1 MKVIGNG
8 IAKLTGGRT
17 NAFNYKGFD
26 LSFLVDFK
34 VGGDILWGTN
44 MRLDQWGV
52 SKRSLQGREGEAP
65 LTVSGV
71 TQEGTEYKPFNKTLT
86 PQEAYNYWGSVGG
99 ETDAV
104 TTMYL
109 YDASF
114 VKLRQMTLGYSFPK
128 KLLEKTPLQNLT
140 LSFVGR
146 NLAILFKN
154 IDNVDPESTYS
165 NGNSQGFDYFGFPS
179 TRSYGFN
186 LRATF

>member
-1 MKVIGNG
+1 M
-8 IAKLTGGRT
+8 TGGVT

-34 VGGDILWGTN
+34 VGGDILSGTN
-44 MRLDQWGV
+44 MRLDQWGL
-52 SKRSLQGREGEAP
+52 SKASLQGREGEAP
-65 LTVSGV
+65 LTITGV
-71 TQEGTEYKPFNKTLT
+71 TQEGTVYTPFTKTLT
-86 PQEAYNYWGSVGG
+86 PQQAYNYWGAVGG
-99 ETDAV
+99 EGDNVSTK
-104 TTMYL
+104 MYL

-114 VKLRQMTLGYSFPK
+114 IKLRQLTLGYSFPK
-128 KLLEKTPLQNLT
+128 KLLTKTPLQNLT

-154 IDNVDPESTYS
+154 TPNIDPESNYA